1 MSGLGVLLVI
11 ILACGGCFIW
21 GILVGVG
28 WRFLDAVEA
37 RLLDKIKS
45 LQPVPVVGGEDNGD
59 A

>member
-11 ILACGGCFIW
+11 ILACGGCFVW
-21 GILVGVG
+21 GIVVGVG

-45 LQPVPVVGGEDNGD
+45 LQVPVVGTGGD
-59 A
+59 E